1 MPRSARSL
9 VVLVGLLALAVA
21 APAQAQD
28 KWPTKPVR
36 VIIPFTAGGLADTI
50 ARVVMA
56 GLSEKL
62 KEQFY
67 IENRPGAGG
76 ALGSMVVARAEPD
89 GYTLIVSGV
98 GSHIMT
104 PLTNPKAGYDPL
116 KDFTHIAMLGG
127 TADILAVHPS
137 VNVKTVAEFIKLANS
152 TPGGLTY
159 ASSGPGTLAQIGF
172 EYFRLKHNINVRP
185 IPYAGGGGALND
197 AIAGHVPAIFSF
209 VGEQARAGKL
219 RALAVSTPVRI
230 GTAPDTPTFLELGY
244 PELNLVPWFA
254 LSGPKNMSADIVRK
268 LNAEVR
274 DVLKR
279 PEVKARLDGLS
290 IVTFDWDVPTV
301 QRYFA
306 DELKRWGE
314 VAKFV
319 DEKTKP

>member
-274 DVLKR
+274 EVIKR

>member
-1 MPRSARSL
+1 MPRSARGL
-9 VVLVGLLALAVA
+9 IAVVAGVIALAVA
-21 APAQAQD
+21 SPSQAQS
-28 KWPTKPVR
+28 WPTKPVR

-50 ARVVMA
+50 ARFVMA
-56 GLSEKL
+56 GLSEKF
-62 KEQFY
+62 KQQFF

-76 ALGSMVVARAEPD
+76 ALGSQVVARAEPD
-89 GYTLIVSGV
+89 GYTLIVSGI
-98 GSHIMT
+98 GSHVMT

-137 VNVKTVAEFIKLANS
+137 VKATTVAEFIRLANA

-230 GTAPDTPTFLELGY
+230 GTAPDTPTFVELGY

-254 LSGPKNMSADIVRK
+254 VSGPKNLPPDIVEK
-268 LNAEVR
+268 LNAAVR
-274 DVLKR
+274 EVLKR
-279 PEVKARLDGLS
+279 PDLKARLDGLS
-290 IVTFDWDVPTV
+290 IITFDWDVPTV

-319 DEKTKP
+319 EEKTKN